1 MSMTGGTTMRRAVRA
16 GACALALM
24 AAAAAARAETLTD
37 TLISAYLNSNLIE
50 QNRAVLRAADEDV
63 AIALSAL
70 RPTLDFFAR
79 YDWNDS
85 AATRNVGTDNLQAT
99 MGLVAEL
106 VILDAGQR
114 GLSLDLQKEAVLA
127 TREALVAV
135 EQDVLLEAIESFFD
149 VAAAQAFVE
158 IRVNNVRLVQEE
170 LQAARDRFEVGE
182 VTRTDV
188 ALAESRLAEARSL
201 LAAARGDLAVARE
214 RFRAAVGRYP
224 DGPVVVP
231 STLPETAA
239 TVDDAVA
246 ISVRRHPS
254 IRQSQRE
261 VTVREIAAEIAGR
274 AYGPTLRLSG
284 RVQAQTDTGGIGA
297 TGEPDPGTGVNDS
310 SSIGLELRQPIYSGG
325 RLPAVERQALAQR
338 DQARANLHQTT
349 LGIRRNVGAAWARV
363 EVSRVQISATEEQ
376 IRAAE
381 IAFEGTREEAR
392 LGARTTLDVLDAEQD
407 LLDARGARIDA
418 IATQYVAIYSLLSA
432 MGLLTV
438 DHLGLGVQT
447 YDPVAYYNAVRNA
460 PARSTRQGEALDRVL
475 RSIGRD

>member
-1 MSMTGGTTMRRAVRA
+1 MTRIGRTTMRRAL
-16 GACALALM
+16 GTGMCALAM
-24 AAAAAARAETLTD
+24 IAATAASHAETLTD
-37 TLISAYLNSNLIE
+37 TLISAYRNSNLIE

-70 RPTLDFFAR
+70 RPTLDFVAS
-79 YDWNDS
+79 YQWLDS
-85 AATRNVGTDNLQAT
+85 EATRNPVTDNIQAT
-99 MGLVAEL
+99 FGLVAEIL
-106 VILDAGQR
+106 LLDAGQR
-114 GLSLDLQKEAVLA
+114 GLAVDLQKETVLA

-135 EQDVLLEAIESFFD
+135 EQDVLLEAVQAFFD
-149 VAAAQAFVE
+149 VAASQAFVD

-224 DGPVVVP
+224 DGAVTVP
-231 STLPETAA
+231 STLPETAPTVEEA
-239 TVDDAVA
+239 TA

-261 VTVREIAAEIAGR
+261 VTAREIAADIAGR
-274 AYGPTLRLSG
+274 AYGPSLSLSG
-284 RVQAQTDTGGIGA
+284 RVQVQSDRGGVGLGGVETGGGFS
-297 TGEPDPGTGVNDS
+297 DNS
-310 SSIGLELRQPIYSGG
+310 SVSLDFRQPLYSGG
-325 RLPAVERQALAQR
+325 RLPALERQALARR

-349 LGIRRNVGAAWARV
+349 RQIRQQVGAAWARV
-363 EVSRVQISATEEQ
+363 EVSRVQISATDEQ